1 MSFKAASMFPGDLF
15 DAASRF
21 AADTASAASARGSA
35 WPHAVQMGWPAMLI
49 AESLGGAGGSLVD
62 LGAVIE
68 ANAREAS
75 VLPLVGRCAT
85 VPVFLAAAGGEA
97 AQQCLRALAAAQ
109 MDLDVADATKL
120 CAHVGSDGAVC
131 VDGLLEGFDLS
142 VPASHLLLVVQDLLL
157 CVPVAALPPP
167 VSRHRGIDGRI
178 TADLQLDGLQLPASA
193 ALQRGAAVTA
203 AATMAADA
211 GALVVSIDMAATM
224 GALIEHTI
232 AHLETRVQFDVA
244 LASFQVLRHRI
255 VELYVQYESASVLLA
270 RMVADVVSTGHL
282 KSRDASLA
290 KLYVGDLARTAAEA
304 AIQLHG
310 GMGLTADLPAA
321 RLAQRLLGAT
331 FAHGGRA
338 HHLARL
344 QGLRAD
350 TSVKLASV

>member
-1 MSFKAASMFPGDLF
+1 MSFRAASMFPGDLF

-21 AADTASAASARGSA
+21 AADAAAANAATASWR
-35 WPHAVQMGWPAMLI
+35 HAVQMGWPAMLI
-49 AESLGGAGGSLVD
+49 AENLGGAGGSLVD

-75 VLPLVGRCAT
+75 GLPLVGRCAM
-85 VPVFLAAAGGEA
+85 VPVLLAAAGAEA
-97 AQQCLRALAAAQ
+97 SQPCLRALAAAQ
-109 MDLDVADATKL
+109 VDLDVADATKL
-120 CAHVGSDGAVC
+120 RARVGSDGAVC
-131 VDGLLEGFDLS
+131 ADGLLEGVDLS

-157 CVPVAALPPP
+157 RVPTAALPPP
-167 VSRHRGIDGRI
+167 ISRHRGIDGRV
-178 TADLQLDGLQLPASA
+178 TAEFQLEGLQLPTSA
-193 ALQRGAAVTA
+193 VLQRGTAVMA
-203 AATMAADA
+203 AATMAADV

-232 AHLETRVQFDVA
+232 IHLETRVQFGVA

-270 RMVADVVSTGHL
+270 RMVADVVSTGQL

-290 KLYVGDLARTAAEA
+290 KLYVSDLARTAAEA

-310 GMGLTADLPAA
+310 GMGMTADLPAA

-331 FAHGGRA
+331 FLHGGRA

-344 QGLRAD
+344 QGLRAEA
-350 TSVKLASV
+350 TAKLVSV